1 MLEKVLA
8 AGEYENYRY
17 RLLACHIPVVY
28 VDKHGYFE
36 PFRNEWTVLLNEMD
50 MDIGLS
56 GHKHVMWPLIPGQ
69 VEPKTTLMY
78 SEDYI
83 GVAGKKEGGYLID
96 FNFPNFL
103 VGRRSLELADNAKTG
118 PGMYV
123 CLATQV
129 DLAAG
134 QQTGYYVNS
143 EREIPSGYYPFGNGQ
158 FTEIVTKIK
167 RPQN

>member
-69 VEPKTTLMY
+69 VDPNTTLIY
-78 SEDYI
+78 SDEYS
-83 GVAGKKEGGYLID
+83 GETGKTEGGYLIP

-103 VGRRSLELADNAKTG
+103 VGRRSLDLADSTETG
-118 PGMYV
+118 AGMYV

-129 DLAAG
+129 DPTAG
-134 QQTGYYVNS
+134 LQTSYYVNS
-143 EREIPSGYYPFGNGQ
+143 RREIPSGYYPFGEGG
-158 FTEIVTKIK
+158 FTQIVTDVK
-167 RPQN
+167 RPQK